1 MNKIFLAIWLCVLAS
16 GAWAQEK
23 STASSELLGGYTIEQ
38 DEVVFRFDPKEY
50 EEFFSTTGM
59 WKQGDDLNIK
69 QVYVSGTFNSWD
81 NQPKAYQ
88 MKLENG
94 IYYLRVSI
102 QTITKPMPVVYENNG
117 KKYYSENERSSSTN
131 IEFKFVVNGK
141 YWAEPNVKYTNVC
154 SSNVAM
160 SRARNYVIQIK

>member
-1 MNKIFLAIWLCVLAS
+1 MKKKFLTFWFCVLAS
-16 GAWAQEK
+16 GVWAQEK
-23 STASSELLGGYTIEQ
+23 STESNELIGGYTIEQ

-50 EEFFSTTGM
+50 EDFFSSSGI
-59 WKQGDDLNIK
+59 WKQGEDLKIK

-81 NQPKAYQ
+81 NQAKAYE

-94 IYYLRVSI
+94 IYNLRVPI
-102 QTITKPMPVVYENNG
+102 QTITKPMPVVYEYYG
-117 KKYYSENERSSSTN
+117 KKYYSGNERSSSTN

-160 SRARNYVIQIK
+160 SRARNYVIQFK